1 MQAKGDRKNLWLG
14 AVAVAFLVGLAIGWM
29 YLGWIVAP
37 VKWVDADPPDLRMQH
52 KEAYV
57 LMAADSYALTGDSEV
72 AVRRLETFPRSELA
86 VLIGRLVQAA
96 PDTDTRERLNRLAEA
111 VNVEPVFGEAT
122 PAPTAKAE
130 QGGGGGQVGG
140 RLLRILGALVV
151 LVVIAGGGLMGY
163 RYVQSRGLP
172 TEFRVRRPSSGEAGS
187 VAGGGPSGTT
197 ANLLRRRLSREDESA
212 QADSLG
218 QFVTTYKLGD
228 DGYDTSFTIET
239 PTGEFLGECGIGMSE
254 ILDEGPPQKVTAFEI
269 WLFDKNDI
277 RTVTKV
283 LMSEYAYNDPTL
295 TAKLKPKGELIIA
308 QPNELLILETA
319 SLRVQVRTVE
329 MSYGWEGSLPP
340 RSYFENLVV
349 EMTPTAKDAQEAP
362 PAA

>member
-1 MQAKGDRKNLWLG
+1 
-14 AVAVAFLVGLAIGWM
+14 V
-29 YLGWIVAP
+29 
-37 VKWVDADPPDLRMQH
+37 
-52 KEAYV
+52 
-57 LMAADSYALTGDSEV
+57 
-72 AVRRLETFPRSELA
+72 
-86 VLIGRLVQAA
+86 
-96 PDTDTRERLNRLAEA
+96 
-111 VNVEPVFGEAT
+111 
-122 PAPTAKAE
+122 
-130 QGGGGGQVGG
+130 
-140 RLLRILGALVV
+140 
-151 LVVIAGGGLMGY
+151 
-163 RYVQSRGLP
+163 
-172 TEFRVRRPSSGEAGS
+172 
-187 VAGGGPSGTT
+187 
-197 ANLLRRRLSREDESA
+197 
-212 QADSLG
+212 

-239 PTGEFLGECGIGMSE
+239 PAGEFLGECGIGMSE
-254 ILDEGPPQKVTAFEI
+254 VLDEGPPQKVTAFEI

-329 MSYGWEGSLPP
+329 MNYGWEGSLPP

-349 EMTPTAKDAQEAP
+349 EMTPTAKDAEVAP